1 MVAVQYLSFNAGR
14 GEVLAGT
21 AGDFHWRGGGA
32 KEDGELEKE
41 EETIILYGE

>member
-21 AGDFHWRGGGA
+21 AGDFHWRGGA